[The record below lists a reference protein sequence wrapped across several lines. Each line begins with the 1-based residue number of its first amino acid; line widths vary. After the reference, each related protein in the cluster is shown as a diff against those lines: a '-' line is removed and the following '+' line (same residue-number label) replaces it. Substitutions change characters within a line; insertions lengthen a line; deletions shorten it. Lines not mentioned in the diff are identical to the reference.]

1 MRVFLDTNVLA
12 SAFATRGLCEDV
24 VRETLAFHEW
34 VVSKTV
40 LSELQRVLREKLGVP
55 QPTVDEVLSFLL
67 ANAETIDQADL
78 LQLKVRDRA
87 DQQILSEAAAAN
99 VDVFVTGDKELLE
112 LGKIG
117 ELRLISPRVFWESV
131 LDQK

>member
-40 LSELQRVLREKLGVP
+40 LSELQRVLREKLRVP

-67 ANAETIDQADL
+67 ANAETIDQAAL
-78 LQLKVRDRA
+78 LELKVRDRA
-87 DQQILSEAAAAN
+87 DQQILSEAAAAKA
-99 VDVFVTGDKELLE
+99 DVFVTGDKELLE

-117 ELRLISPRVFWESV
+117 ELRVISPRVFWESV

>member
-67 ANAETIDQADL
+67 ANAETIDQAAL
-78 LQLKVRDRA
+78 LELKVRDRA
-87 DQQILSEAAAAN
+87 DQQILSEAVAAKA
-99 VDVFVTGDKELLE
+99 DVFVTGDKELLE

-117 ELRLISPRVFWESV
+117 ELRVISPRVFWESV